1 MGSRSTNLR
10 TKVVA
15 LLVSLVALW
24 GFTAWVTV
32 RDGVNLLGVQTLDTK
47 VFDPTEPLLLQLQLE
62 RRTSVA
68 YLGRPDDAQR
78 ATLAQM
84 RQRTDELAAKF
95 RESTENWQVGALG
108 SDTLDQRITALTTGL
123 TDLSKTRTAVDDRSI
138 DRAGASATF
147 TGVIESIYR
156 VYDAL
161 GNLDDEQV
169 AEDTAAL
176 IGLNRSRE
184 LLSQEDALLAGVLAA
199 GRITPAERAD
209 FTRIVGARQFVAT
222 SALVRLPAADQRRYE
237 TMSTGAT
244 FSRLTALET
253 QVMQGSGAGRP
264 SLTAPDWSDTTTPAL
279 TEISAV
285 VLAGGD
291 GVVDRATPVAVGVVV
306 RLALAT
312 GLGLLAVIA
321 SIIVSITTARALVR
335 QLERLR
341 NAAFRLANERL
352 PSVVERLGRGEEVDV
367 AAEAPPLEFGTDEI
381 GQVGKAFNAVQETA
395 IRTAVE
401 QAELRRNVREV
412 FLSLARRTQALV
424 HRQLTLLDAME
435 RREHDAEELEDLFRV
450 DHLATRMRR
459 NAENLIVLSGSTP
472 GRAWR
477 RNVPMVDVVRGAVAE
492 VEDYTRVN
500 VLPLGPVS
508 LAGRA
513 VGDIIHLLAEL
524 IENGLSFS
532 PPHTTV
538 EVRGQLV
545 SNGFAIEIEDRG
557 LGMSEEDLV
566 AANHRIVDQSE
577 LNLANATRLGLYVV
591 SRLTERHGVRVR
603 LKESAYGGT
612 TAVVLIPLELVT
624 ENGVGPEDSGA
635 LRTGSAI
642 PLPSAPAIDTGR
654 PAFLAPLALA
664 APTTTARD
672 VPEPVSTETSM
683 SADIPTPTAPADEA
697 ETVLPTR
704 QRATPA
710 AAAPELPT
718 RARRGPTQPALEA
731 PTVPTGLPAVART
744 RSADGSGAQ
753 VVADDGAQVVAAD
766 DGAQVVA
773 ADDGAQV
780 AAADD
785 APMLARAEAERTDS
799 GLPVRVRQ
807 ANIVPELRDDPAVSE
822 TDDED
827 VARAPEQVRRMMSSY
842 QTGTRRGR
850 TDAARLL
857 GGAPGAPATAP
868 PEPADE
874 DPQAT

>member
-1 MGSRSTNLR
+1 MRSRGTSIR

-15 LLVSLVALW
+15 LLLSLVALW
-24 GFTAWVTV
+24 MFAAWVTL
-32 RDGVNLLGVQTLDTK
+32 RDGFNLLGVQLLNSK
-47 VFDPTEPLLLQLQLE
+47 VYTPSEPLLQELQVE
-62 RRTSVA
+62 RRLTQAYLSNPEAAQRTALEAEQRKTAQLAADFATSV
-68 YLGRPDDAQR
+68 R
-78 ATLAQM
+78 
-84 RQRTDELAAKF
+84 
-95 RESTENWQVGALG
+95 NWQVDVAGSSAL
-108 SDTLDQRITALTTGL
+108 DTQLGMTIAEVNGLDR
-123 TDLSKTRTAVDDRSI
+123 TRAEVLDRKI
-138 DRAGASATF
+138 DRIAAAEAYTDA
-147 TGVIESIYR
+147 IESIFQI
-156 VYDAL
+156 YDVT
-161 GNLDDEQV
+161 GSLDDKQIAGE
-169 AEDTAAL
+169 AAAL
-176 IGLNRSRE
+176 IQLNRMKE
-184 LLSQEDALLAGVLAA
+184 LISQEDALLSGLFGN
-199 GRITPAERAD
+199 GRMSGAEY
-209 FTRIVGARQFVAT
+209 ARYV
-222 SALVRLPAADQRRYE
+222 ALVGSERFVGEETRVRLADSDQRRYQQLVE
-237 TMSTGAT
+237 GEAFT
-244 FSRLTALET
+244 RLRAVQDSIIRE
-253 QVMQGSGAGRP
+253 GRP
-264 SLTAPDWSDTTTPAL
+264 STQLPVGAEQWRGTVEPAL
-279 TEISAV
+279 AEVNDV
-285 VLAGGD
+285 VTAGGE
-291 GVVDRATPVAVGVVV
+291 GIVDRATSVAVMVVV
-306 RLALAT
+306 RLVLAT

-321 SIIVSITTARALVR
+321 SVVVSITTARNLLR
-335 QLERLR
+335 QLDRLR
-341 NAAFRLANERL
+341 EAAWQLADERL
-352 PSVVERLGRGEEVDV
+352 PRVVERLGRGEEVDV
-367 AAEAPPLEFGTDEI
+367 ATEAPPLEFGTDEI

-395 IRTAVE
+395 VRTAVE
-401 QAELRRNVREV
+401 QADLRRNVREV

-513 VGDIIHLLAEL
+513 VGDVIHLLAEL

-557 LGMSEEDLV
+557 LGMSEEDLA

-577 LNLANATRLGLYVV
+577 LNLANAARLGLYVV

-624 ENGVGPEDSGA
+624 ETGASPDDSGSFRA
-635 LRTGSAI
+635 GSAI
-642 PLPSAPAIDTGR
+642 AMPSAPATDSGR
-654 PAFLAPLALA
+654 PASLAPVALA
-664 APTTTARD
+664 APTTTA
-672 VPEPVSTETSM
+672 PEVAVTS
-683 SADIPTPTAPADEA
+683 AVPTPADTTAPTTAEEPEADA
-697 ETVLPTR
+697 ALPTR
-704 QRATPA
+704 QRTTPA
-710 AAAPELPT
+710 TGTPDLPT
-718 RARRGPTQPALEA
+718 RARRGPAQPALEA
-731 PTVPTGLPAVART
+731 PTVPTGLPAVDRARPE
-744 RSADGSGAQ
+744 APDGEPQAR
-753 VVADDGAQVVAAD
+753 DGEPVEAG
-766 DGAQVVA
+766 DG
-773 ADDGAQV
+773 G
-780 AAADD
+780 
-785 APMLARAEAERTDS
+785 PMHARAEAERTDS

-827 VARAPEQVRRMMSSY
+827 VVRPPEQVRRMMSSY

-857 GGAPGAPATAP
+857 GGASGAPAATP
-868 PEPADE
+868 SEPTDE

>member
-1 MGSRSTNLR
+1 MRSRGTSIR

-15 LLVSLVALW
+15 LLLSLVALW
-24 GFTAWVTV
+24 MFAAWVTL
-32 RDGVNLLGVQTLDTK
+32 RDGFNLLGIQLLNSKIYT
-47 VFDPTEPLLLQLQLE
+47 PSEPLLQELQVE
-62 RRTSVA
+62 RRLTQA
-68 YLGRPDDAQR
+68 YLSNPEAAQR
-78 ATLAQM
+78 TALEAEHLKTTQLAGAFADSV
-84 RQRTDELAAKF
+84 RH
-95 RESTENWQVGALG
+95 WQVDMAGSSALDNQLRMTIAQV
-108 SDTLDQRITALTTGL
+108 DTLKQ
-123 TDLSKTRTAVDDRSI
+123 TRAEVLDRKI
-138 DRAGASATF
+138 DRIAAAEAYTGA
-147 TGVIESIYR
+147 IESIFQI
-156 VYDAL
+156 YDVT
-161 GNLDDEQV
+161 GSLDDKQIASE
-169 AEDTAAL
+169 AAAL
-176 IGLNRSRE
+176 IQLNRMKE
-184 LLSQEDALLAGVLAA
+184 LVSQEDALLSGLFGN
-199 GRITPAERAD
+199 GRMSGAEYARYVALVGAER
-209 FTRIVGARQFVAT
+209 FIGEETR
-222 SALVRLPAADQRRYE
+222 VRLADADQRRYQQLVE
-237 TMSTGAT
+237 GEAFT
-244 FSRLTALET
+244 RLRAVQDSIIRE
-253 QVMQGSGAGRP
+253 GRP
-264 SLTAPDWSDTTTPAL
+264 STQLPVGAEQWRGTVEPAL
-279 TEISAV
+279 AEINDV
-285 VLAGGD
+285 VIDGGE
-291 GVVDRATPVAVGVVV
+291 GVVDRATGVAVMVVV
-306 RLALAT
+306 RLVLAT

-321 SIIVSITTARALVR
+321 SVVVSITTARNLLR

-341 NAAFRLANERL
+341 QAAWQLADERL
-352 PSVVERLGRGEEVDV
+352 PRVVDRLGRGEEVDV
-367 AAEAPPLEFGTDEI
+367 ATEAPPLEFGTDEI

-395 IRTAVE
+395 LRTAVE
-401 QAELRRNVREV
+401 QADLRRNVREV

-513 VGDIIHLLAEL
+513 VGDVIHLLAEL

-557 LGMSEEDLV
+557 LGMSEEDLA

-577 LNLANATRLGLYVV
+577 LNLANAARLGLYVV

-624 ENGVGPEDSGA
+624 EADASPEDSGSF
-635 LRTGSAI
+635 RTGSAI
-642 PLPSAPAIDTGR
+642 PMPPAPATDTGR
-654 PAFLAPLALA
+654 TTPLAPVALA
-664 APTTTARD
+664 APTTT
-672 VPEPVSTETSM
+672 TSEVAVT
-683 SADIPTPTAPADEA
+683 SAAPNPADTTAPTTDGEA
-697 ETVLPTR
+697 EADTVLPTR
-704 QRATPA
+704 QRTTPA
-710 AAAPELPT
+710 TSAPDLPT
-718 RARRGPTQPALEA
+718 RARRGPAQPALEA
-731 PTVPTGLPAVART
+731 PTVPTGLPAVDTT
-744 RSADGSGAQ
+744 RPEAPGEEAAPAGDGGPAPASAD
-753 VVADDGAQVVAAD
+753 
-766 DGAQVVA
+766 
-773 ADDGAQV
+773 
-780 AAADD
+780 
-785 APMLARAEAERTDS
+785 AERTDS

-827 VARAPEQVRRMMSSY
+827 VVRPPEQVRRMMSSY

-857 GGAPGAPATAP
+857 GGASGAPVTTTP
-868 PEPADE
+868 SEPADE

>member
-1 MGSRSTNLR
+1 MRSRGTSIR

-15 LLVSLVALW
+15 LLLSLVALW
-24 GFTAWVTV
+24 MFAAWVTL
-32 RDGVNLLGVQTLDTK
+32 RDGFNLLGVQVINTK
-47 VFDPTEPLLLQLQLE
+47 VYEPSEPLLQELQVE
-62 RRTSVA
+62 RRLTQA
-68 YLGRPDDAQR
+68 YLSNPEAAQR
-78 ATLAQM
+78 SALEAEHRKT
-84 RQRTDELAAKF
+84 TELAATF
-95 RESTENWQVGALG
+95 ADSVRDWQVDIAGSSVLG
-108 SDTLDQRITALTTGL
+108 NQLRMTIAQVDTLER
-123 TDLSKTRTAVDDRSI
+123 TRAEVLDRKI
-138 DRAGASATF
+138 DRVAAAEAYTDA
-147 TGVIESIYR
+147 IESIFQ
-156 VYDAL
+156 VYDVT
-161 GNLDDEQV
+161 GSLDDKQIAGE
-169 AEDTAAL
+169 AAAL
-176 IGLNRSRE
+176 IQLNRMKE
-184 LLSQEDALLAGVLAA
+184 LISQEDALLSGLFGN
-199 GRITPAERAD
+199 GRMSGAEYARYVALVGAER
-209 FTRIVGARQFVAT
+209 FVGEEAR
-222 SALVRLPAADQRRYE
+222 VRLADADQRSYRQLVE
-237 TMSTGAT
+237 GEAFT
-244 FSRLTALET
+244 RLRAVQDSIIRE
-253 QVMQGSGAGRP
+253 GRP
-264 SLTAPDWSDTTTPAL
+264 STQLPVGAEQWRGTVEPAL
-279 TEISAV
+279 AAIDDV
-285 VLAGGD
+285 VLGG
-291 GVVDRATPVAVGVVV
+291 GEGIVDRATGVAVMVVV
-306 RLALAT
+306 RLVLAT

-321 SIIVSITTARALVR
+321 SVVVSITTARNLLR

-341 NAAFRLANERL
+341 QAAWQLADERL
-352 PSVVERLGRGEEVDV
+352 PRVVDRLGRGEEVDV
-367 AAEAPPLEFGTDEI
+367 ATEAPPLEFGTDEI

-395 IRTAVE
+395 LRTAVE
-401 QAELRRNVREV
+401 QADLRRNVREV

-513 VGDIIHLLAEL
+513 VGDVIHLLAEL

-557 LGMSEEDLV
+557 LGMSEEDLA

-577 LNLANATRLGLYVV
+577 LNLANAARLGLYVV

-624 ENGVGPEDSGA
+624 EADASPEDSGSF
-635 LRTGSAI
+635 RTGSAI
-642 PLPSAPAIDTGR
+642 PMPPAPATDTGR
-654 PAFLAPLALA
+654 TTPLAPVALA
-664 APTTTARD
+664 APTTT
-672 VPEPVSTETSM
+672 TSEVAVT
-683 SADIPTPTAPADEA
+683 SAAPNPADTTAPTTDGEA
-697 ETVLPTR
+697 EADTVLPTR
-704 QRATPA
+704 QRTTPA
-710 AAAPELPT
+710 TSAPDLPT
-718 RARRGPTQPALEA
+718 RARRGPAQPALEA
-731 PTVPTGLPAVART
+731 PTVPTGLPAVDTT
-744 RSADGSGAQ
+744 RPETPDEEAAPAGDGGPAPASAD
-753 VVADDGAQVVAAD
+753 
-766 DGAQVVA
+766 
-773 ADDGAQV
+773 
-780 AAADD
+780 
-785 APMLARAEAERTDS
+785 AERTDS

-807 ANIVPELRDDPAVSE
+807 ANIVPELRDDPAMSE

-827 VARAPEQVRRMMSSY
+827 VVRPPEQVRRMMSSY

-857 GGAPGAPATAP
+857 GGASGAPVTTTP
-868 PEPADE
+868 SEPADE

>member
-32 RDGVNLLGVQTLDTK
+32 REGVNLLGVQALDTK
-47 VFDPTEPLLLQLQLE
+47 VFDPTEPLLIQLQVE
-62 RRTSVA
+62 RRESLT
-68 YLGRPDDAQR
+68 YLGRPDDSQR
-78 ATLAQM
+78 AALTET
-84 RQRTDELAAKF
+84 RKRTDRWAATFQK
-95 RESTENWQVGALG
+95 STESWQVDLLG
-108 SDTLDQRITALTTGL
+108 SDTLDQRIKALDTGL
-123 TDLSKTRTAVDDRSI
+123 TDLSKIRTAVDERRI
-138 DRAGASATF
+138 DRAETGATF
-147 TGVIESIYR
+147 TGVIESIFR

-169 AEDTAAL
+169 AEDTSAL
-176 IGLNRSRE
+176 ISLNRSRE

-209 FTRIVGARQFVAT
+209 FTRIVGARQFVAA
-222 SALVRLPAADQRRYE
+222 SALVRLPSADQRRYE
-237 TMSTGAT
+237 TMSAGTT
-244 FSRLTALET
+244 FNRLTALET

-264 SLTAPDWSDTTTPAL
+264 AVTATEWSDTTTPAL

-291 GVVDRATPVAVGVVV
+291 GVVDRSTPVAVGVVV

-341 NAAFRLANERL
+341 DAAFRLANERL

-424 HRQLTLLDAME
+424 HRQLTLLDTME

-557 LGMSEEDLV
+557 LGMSEEDLA

-624 ENGVGPEDSGA
+624 ENAAGPEDSGA
-635 LRTGSAI
+635 MRTGSAI
-642 PLPSAPAIDTGR
+642 PLPSGPAVDTGR
-654 PAFLAPLALA
+654 PAVLAPLALA
-664 APTTTARD
+664 APTTAARD
-672 VPEPVSTETSM
+672 VPEPVSTETPM
-683 SADIPTPTAPADEA
+683 SADTATPTAPTGEA

-710 AAAPELPT
+710 TAAPELPT
-718 RARRGPTQPALEA
+718 RARRGPGQPALEA
-731 PTVPTGLPAVART
+731 PTVPTGLPAVDRNRPANDD
-744 RSADGSGAQ
+744 SAP
-753 VVADDGAQVVAAD
+753 VVAAD
-766 DGAQVVA
+766 A
-773 ADDGAQV
+773 A
-780 AAADD
+780 
-785 APMLARAEAERTDS
+785 PRPARAEAARTGA

-827 VARAPEQVRRMMSSY
+827 VARAPDQVRRMMSSY

-857 GGAPGAPATAP
+857 GGAPGTPATAP

>member
-1 MGSRSTNLR
+1 MRSRGTSIR

-15 LLVSLVALW
+15 LLLSLVALW
-24 GFTAWVTV
+24 MFAAWVTL
-32 RDGVNLLGVQTLDTK
+32 RDGFNLLGVQLLNSK
-47 VFDPTEPLLLQLQLE
+47 VYTPSEPLLQELQLE
-62 RRTSVA
+62 RRLTQA
-68 YLGRPDDAQR
+68 YLSNPDAAQR
-78 ATLAQM
+78 AALEAE
-84 RQRTDELAAKF
+84 QRKAAELAGDF
-95 RESTENWQVGALG
+95 GDSVRNWQVDVAGSSALD
-108 SDTLDQRITALTTGL
+108 SQLDSTIAQINALEQTRAEVLDRKIDRITAAEAYTG
-123 TDLSKTRTAVDDRSI
+123 A
-138 DRAGASATF
+138 
-147 TGVIESIYR
+147 IESIFQI
-156 VYDAL
+156 YDVT
-161 GNLDDEQV
+161 GSLDDKQIA
-169 AEDTAAL
+169 AEAAAL
-176 IGLNRSRE
+176 IQLNRMKE
-184 LLSQEDALLAGVLAA
+184 LISQEDALLSGLFGN
-199 GRITPAERAD
+199 GRMSGAEY
-209 FTRIVGARQFVAT
+209 ARYV
-222 SALVRLPAADQRRYE
+222 ALVGSERFLGEETRVRLADADQRRYQQLVE
-237 TMSTGAT
+237 GEAFT
-244 FSRLTALET
+244 RLRAVQDSIIRE
-253 QVMQGSGAGRP
+253 GRP
-264 SLTAPDWSDTTTPAL
+264 STQLPIGAEQWRGTVEP
-279 TEISAV
+279 
-285 VLAGGD
+285 VLAEVNGAVTAGGE
-291 GVVDRATPVAVGVVV
+291 GIVGRATGVAVMVVV
-306 RLALAT
+306 RLVLAT

-321 SIIVSITTARALVR
+321 SVVVSITTARNLLR

-341 NAAFRLANERL
+341 QAAWQLADERL
-352 PSVVERLGRGEEVDV
+352 PRVVERLGRGEEVDV
-367 AAEAPPLEFGTDEI
+367 ATEAPPLQFGTDEI

-395 IRTAVE
+395 LRTAVE
-401 QAELRRNVREV
+401 QADLRRNVREV

-557 LGMSEEDLV
+557 LGMSEEDLA

-577 LNLANATRLGLYVV
+577 LNLANAARLGLYVV

-624 ENGVGPEDSGA
+624 EADASPEDSGSFRA
-635 LRTGSAI
+635 GTAI
-642 PLPSAPAIDTGR
+642 PMPSGAPATDTGR
-654 PAFLAPLALA
+654 PATLAPVALA
-664 APTTTARD
+664 APTTTAPTTTA
-672 VPEPVSTETSM
+672 VTSAAPM
-683 SADIPTPTAPADEA
+683 PADTTSPTDEGAEA
-697 ETVLPTR
+697 DSILPTR
-704 QRATPA
+704 QRTTPA
-710 AAAPELPT
+710 TGTPDLPT
-718 RARRGPTQPALEA
+718 RSRRGPGQPALEA
-731 PTVPTGLPAVART
+731 PTVPTGLPAVDRARPED
-744 RSADGSGAQ
+744 RDGEP
-753 VVADDGAQVVAAD
+753 VVAGEGGPV
-766 DGAQVVA
+766 
-773 ADDGAQV
+773 
-780 AAADD
+780 
-785 APMLARAEAERTDS
+785 PARAEAERTDS

-807 ANIVPELRDDPAVSE
+807 ANIVPELRDDPAVSQ

-827 VARAPEQVRRMMSSY
+827 VVRPPEQVRRMMSSY

-857 GGAPGAPATAP
+857 GGASGAPAAAP
-868 PEPADE
+868 AEPTDE

>member
-62 RRTSVA
+62 RRTSLT
-68 YLGRPDDAQR
+68 YLGRPDDEQR
-78 ATLAQM
+78 ATLAQT
-84 RQRTDELAAKF
+84 RQRTDQLAAKF
-95 RESTENWQVGALG
+95 TKSTENWQVSALG
-108 SDTLDQRITALTTGL
+108 SDTLHQRIKALITGL
-123 TDLSKTRTAVDDRSI
+123 NDLDKTRTAVDGRSI
-138 DRAGASATF
+138 DRAETFATF

-199 GRITPAERAD
+199 GRITTAERAE

-222 SALVRLPAADQRRYE
+222 SALVRLPATDQRRYE

-244 FSRLTALET
+244 FNQLTALET
-253 QVMQGSGAGRP
+253 QVMHAGGAGRP
-264 SLTAPDWSDTTTPAL
+264 AVNATEWTDTTAPAL
-279 TEISAV
+279 TEISEV

-291 GVVDRATPVAVGVVV
+291 GVVDRATPVAIGVVV

-321 SIIVSITTARALVR
+321 SIVVSITTARALVR

-341 NAAFRLANERL
+341 SAAFRLANERL

-367 AAEAPPLEFGTDEI
+367 ATEAPPLEFGTDEI

-395 IRTAVE
+395 LRTAVE
-401 QAELRRNVREV
+401 QADLRRNVREV

-435 RREHDAEELEDLFRV
+435 RREQDAEELEDLFRV

-545 SNGFAIEIEDRG
+545 ANGFAIEIEDRG
-557 LGMSEEDLV
+557 LGMSEEDLT
-566 AANHRIVDQSE
+566 AANHRIVDRSE
-577 LNLANATRLGLYVV
+577 LNLANAARLGLYVV

-624 ENGVGPEDSGA
+624 ENGASPEDSGA
-635 LRTGSAI
+635 MRAGSPAI
-642 PLPSAPAIDTGR
+642 PLAASPTVGPVGAADGGR
-654 PAFLAPLALA
+654 PATLALA
-664 APTTTARD
+664 APPAAAGTTAPD
-672 VPEPVSTETSM
+672 VPDPVTPAAPAPVPAGMPVSTDATSL
-683 SADIPTPTAPADEA
+683 TAQTDGTDVDASS
-697 ETVLPTR
+697 LPTR
-704 QRATPA
+704 QRTTPA
-710 AAAPELPT
+710 AGSSELPS
-718 RARRGPTQPALEA
+718 RARRALGQPALDG
-731 PTVPTGLPAVART
+731 PTMPTGLPSVDRVGPTDSAGVGEP
-744 RSADGSGAQ
+744 SADGG
-753 VVADDGAQVVAAD
+753 
-766 DGAQVVA
+766 
-773 ADDGAQV
+773 
-780 AAADD
+780 
-785 APMLARAEAERTDS
+785 PLPARAETDRTDS

-807 ANIVPELRDDPAVSE
+807 ASIVPELRDDPAATE
-822 TDDED
+822 TDEED
-827 VARAPEQVRRMMSSY
+827 VARPPEQVRRMMSSY
-842 QTGTRRGR
+842 QSGTRRGR
-850 TDAARLL
+850 TDAARLI
-857 GGAPGAPATAP
+857 GGTSGAPPAATP
-868 PEPADE
+868 DPTDE
-874 DPQAT
+874 DPRTT

>member
-47 VFDPTEPLLLQLQLE
+47 VFDPTEPLLLQLQSE
-62 RRTSVA
+62 RRASLT
-68 YLGRPDDAQR
+68 YLGQPDEAQR
-78 ATLAQM
+78 AALAQL
-84 RQRTDELAAKF
+84 RQRTDELAATF
-95 RESTENWQVGALG
+95 TRSTEDWQVGTLG
-108 SDTLDQRITALTTGL
+108 SDALDQRIKALITGL
-123 TDLSKTRTAVDDRSI
+123 NDLNKTRTAVDDRSI
-138 DRAGASATF
+138 DRAGAIATF

-156 VYDAL
+156 VYDVL
-161 GNLDDEQV
+161 GNLDDDQV

-199 GRITPAERAD
+199 GRITAAERAE
-209 FTRIVGARQFVAT
+209 FTRIVGARQFAAS
-222 SALVRLPAADQRRYE
+222 SALVRLPASDQGRYQA
-237 TMSTGAT
+237 MSTGPT
-244 FSRLTALET
+244 FTRLTVLET
-253 QVMQGSGAGRP
+253 QVMQGAGAGRP
-264 SLTAPDWSDTTTPAL
+264 PLTATEWGDTTGPAL
-279 TEISAV
+279 TEIRAV

-341 NAAFRLANERL
+341 GAAFRLANERL
-352 PSVVERLGRGEEVDV
+352 PGVVERLGRGEEVDV
-367 AAEAPPLEFGTDEI
+367 ATEAPPLEFGTDEI

-477 RNVPMVDVVRGAVAE
+477 RSVPMVDVVRGAVAE

-545 SNGFAIEIEDRG
+545 ANGFALEIEDRG
-557 LGMSEEDLV
+557 LGMSEEDLA

-577 LNLANATRLGLYVV
+577 LNLANAARLGLYVV

-612 TAVVLIPLELVT
+612 TAVVLIPRELVAET
-624 ENGVGPEDSGA
+624 GPGAEDSGEM
-635 LRTGSAI
+635 RTGSPAI
-642 PLPSAPAIDTGR
+642 ALPSTASGTPALDADSGGR
-654 PAFLAPLALA
+654 PAILAPVALA
-664 APTTTARD
+664 
-672 VPEPVSTETSM
+672 
-683 SADIPTPTAPADEA
+683 TAPHVPGSAAQGTPDPVDQTDPLAADSTATQPGEGSVVEA
-697 ETVLPTR
+697 GLPTR
-704 QRATPA
+704 QRTTPA
-710 AAAPELPT
+710 TDTPELPI
-718 RARRGPTQPALEA
+718 RARRALGQPALEA
-731 PTVPTGLPAVART
+731 PTVPTGLPAVDASRRADSAVEPAVNRSQRADSVVEPALGDGPVPAGAETDRT
-744 RSADGSGAQ
+744 H
-753 VVADDGAQVVAAD
+753 
-766 DGAQVVA
+766 
-773 ADDGAQV
+773 
-780 AAADD
+780 
-785 APMLARAEAERTDS
+785 S

-807 ANIVPELRDDPAVSE
+807 ANIVPELRDDPTASE
-822 TDDED
+822 TDDDD
-827 VARAPEQVRRMMSSY
+827 VVRPPEQVRRMMSSY

-857 GGAPGAPATAP
+857 GGASDGP
-868 PEPADE
+868 PTGTSEPTDE
-874 DPQAT
+874 DPTAT

>member
-62 RRTSVA
+62 RRTSLT
-68 YLGRPDDAQR
+68 YLGRPDDEQR
-78 ATLAQM
+78 ATLAQT
-84 RQRTDELAAKF
+84 RQRTDQLAAKF
-95 RESTENWQVGALG
+95 TKSTENWQVSALG
-108 SDTLDQRITALTTGL
+108 SDTLHQRIKALITGL
-123 TDLSKTRTAVDDRSI
+123 NDLDKTRTAVDGRSI
-138 DRAGASATF
+138 DRAETFATF

-199 GRITPAERAD
+199 GRITTAERAE
-209 FTRIVGARQFVAT
+209 FTRIVGARQFVAA
-222 SALVRLPAADQRRYE
+222 SALVRLPATDQRRYE

-244 FSRLTALET
+244 FSQLTALET
-253 QVMQGSGAGRP
+253 QVMHAGGAGRP
-264 SLTAPDWSDTTTPAL
+264 AVNATEWTDTTAPAL
-279 TEISAV
+279 TEISEV

-291 GVVDRATPVAVGVVV
+291 GVVDRATPVAIGVVV

-321 SIIVSITTARALVR
+321 SIVVSITTARSLVR

-341 NAAFRLANERL
+341 SAAFRLANERL

-367 AAEAPPLEFGTDEI
+367 ATEAPPLEFGTDEI

-395 IRTAVE
+395 LRTAVE
-401 QAELRRNVREV
+401 QADLRRNVREV

-435 RREHDAEELEDLFRV
+435 RREQDAEELEDLFRV

-545 SNGFAIEIEDRG
+545 ANGFAIEIEDRG
-557 LGMSEEDLV
+557 LGMSEEDLA
-566 AANHRIVDQSE
+566 AANHRIVDRSE
-577 LNLANATRLGLYVV
+577 LNLANAARLGLYVV

-624 ENGVGPEDSGA
+624 ENGASPEDSGA
-635 LRTGSAI
+635 MRAGSPAI
-642 PLPSAPAIDTGR
+642 PLAASPTAGPVGAADGAR
-654 PAFLAPLALA
+654 PATLALA
-664 APTTTARD
+664 APPAAAGTTAPD
-672 VPEPVSTETSM
+672 VPGPVTPAAPAAVPADTPVSTDATSL
-683 SADIPTPTAPADEA
+683 TAQTDGTDVDASS
-697 ETVLPTR
+697 LPTR
-704 QRATPA
+704 QRTTPA
-710 AAAPELPT
+710 AGSAELPS
-718 RARRGPTQPALEA
+718 RARRALGQPALDG
-731 PTVPTGLPAVART
+731 PTVPTGLPSVDRVGPTDSAGVGEPG
-744 RSADGSGAQ
+744 ADGGALPTRDE
-753 VVADDGAQVVAAD
+753 AD
-766 DGAQVVA
+766 
-773 ADDGAQV
+773 
-780 AAADD
+780 
-785 APMLARAEAERTDS
+785 RTDS

-807 ANIVPELRDDPAVSE
+807 ASIVPELRDDPAATE
-822 TDDED
+822 TDEED
-827 VARAPEQVRRMMSSY
+827 VARPPEQVRRMMSSY
-842 QTGTRRGR
+842 QSGTRRGR
-850 TDAARLL
+850 TDAARLV
-857 GGAPGAPATAP
+857 GGASGAPPAAT
-868 PEPADE
+868 PEPTDE
-874 DPQAT
+874 DPRTT

>member
-1 MGSRSTNLR
+1 MRSRGTSIR

-15 LLVSLVALW
+15 LLLSLIALW
-24 GFTAWVTV
+24 MFAAWVTL
-32 RDGVNLLGVQTLDTK
+32 RDGFNLLGVQVINSK
-47 VFDPTEPLLLQLQLE
+47 VYTPTEPLLQKLQVE
-62 RRTSVA
+62 RRLTQA
-68 YLGRPDDAQR
+68 YLSNPEAAQR
-78 ATLAQM
+78 TALEAE
-84 RQRTDELAAKF
+84 QRKAAELAADF
-95 RESTENWQVGALG
+95 AASVRHWQVDIAGSSAL
-108 SDTLDQRITALTTGL
+108 DTQLGMTIAQVNALQQTRAEVLDR
-123 TDLSKTRTAVDDRSI
+123 KI
-138 DRAGASATF
+138 DRIAAAEAYTDA
-147 TGVIESIYR
+147 IESIFQI
-156 VYDAL
+156 YDVT
-161 GNLDDEQV
+161 GSLDDKQIAGE
-169 AEDTAAL
+169 AAAL
-176 IGLNRSRE
+176 IQLNRMKE
-184 LLSQEDALLAGVLAA
+184 LISQEDALLSGLFGN
-199 GRITPAERAD
+199 GRMSGPEYARYVALVGAERFA
-209 FTRIVGARQFVAT
+209 GEEAR
-222 SALVRLPAADQRRYE
+222 VRLADADQRRYRE
-237 TMSTGAT
+237 LVEGEEFT
-244 FSRLTALET
+244 RLRAVQDSIIRE
-253 QVMQGSGAGRP
+253 GRP
-264 SLTAPDWSDTTTPAL
+264 STQLPIDSEQWRGTVEPAL
-279 TEISAV
+279 AEVNDAV
-285 VLAGGD
+285 TAGGE
-291 GVVDRATPVAVGVVV
+291 GIVDRATGVAVMVVV
-306 RLALAT
+306 RLVLAT

-321 SIIVSITTARALVR
+321 SVVVSITTARNLLR
-335 QLERLR
+335 QLDRLR
-341 NAAFRLANERL
+341 EAAWQLADERL
-352 PSVVERLGRGEEVDV
+352 PRVVERLGRGEEVDV
-367 AAEAPPLEFGTDEI
+367 ATEAPPLEFGTDEI

-395 IRTAVE
+395 VRTAIE
-401 QAELRRNVREV
+401 QADLRRNVRDV

-545 SNGFAIEIEDRG
+545 ANGFAIEIEDRG
-557 LGMSEEDLV
+557 LGMSEEDLA

-577 LNLANATRLGLYVV
+577 LNLANAARLGLYVV

-624 ENGVGPEDSGA
+624 ERGAGPEDSGA
-635 LRTGSAI
+635 FRAGSAI
-642 PLPSAPAIDTGR
+642 PMPSAHSADTGR
-654 PAFLAPLALA
+654 PAVLAPVALA
-664 APTTTARD
+664 APTST
-672 VPEPVSTETSM
+672 VPDGPAPVAPAPM
-683 SADIPTPTAPADEA
+683 SADFATSADEA

-704 QRATPA
+704 QRTTPTTGT
-710 AAAPELPT
+710 PELPT
-718 RARRGPTQPALEA
+718 RARRGPGQPALEG
-731 PTVPTGLPAVART
+731 PTVPAGLPAVERT
-744 RSADGSGAQ
+744 RPADPT
-753 VVADDGAQVVAAD
+753 
-766 DGAQVVA
+766 
-773 ADDGAQV
+773 
-780 AAADD
+780 D
-785 APMLARAEAERTDS
+785 APVESGDGGPAPARAEANRTDS

-807 ANIVPELRDDPAVSE
+807 ANIVPELLDDPAVAE

-827 VARAPEQVRRMMSSY
+827 VVRPPEQVRRMMSSY

-857 GGAPGAPATAP
+857 GGASGAPAAAP
-868 PEPADE
+868 PEPTDE